1 MHKVTGFEVE
11 SRALHGAED
20 GFLRV
25 CRVRLRNRRDDGSLS
40 DRYIC
45 DYVTRPKG
53 ADAVVVGLWRRGH
66 TTPEVLLRRGLRP
79 ALVLGRPDA
88 DVPIADGRTDAR
100 LLEVVAG
107 IIEREDRGEAGVK
120 KRACIEAYE
129 EAGIEIEPSQVEFL
143 GAATFPSAGSM
154 PEKFWL
160 VAAEVPN
167 DVQMHSP
174 PTDGSPM
181 EEGAEL
187 QWVSLID
194 AIAWCEAGT
203 IEDCKTELVLRRLES
218 RLRPTA

>member
-1 MHKVTGFEVE
+1 MQRVTGFEVE

-25 CRVRLRNRRDDGSLS
+25 CRVRLRNRRDDDSLS
-40 DRYIC
+40 ERYIC

-53 ADAVVVGLWRRGH
+53 ADAVVVGLWRQGERAV
-66 TTPEVLLRRGLRP
+66 EVLLRRGLRP
-79 ALVLGRPDA
+79 ALLLGRPDE
-88 DVPIADGRTDAR
+88 DVPIADGRTDAS

-107 IIEREDRGEAGVK
+107 IIEREDTGEAGIK

-160 VAAEVPN
+160 VAAQVPT
-167 DVQMHSP
+167 DVQMHTP

-187 QWVSLID
+187 LWAPLAD

-203 IEDCKTELVLRRLES
+203 IEDCKTEVVLRRLQA
-218 RLRPTA
+218 RVRPKP

>member
-1 MHKVTGFEVE
+1 MHKVTGFDVE
-11 SRALHGAED
+11 SRALHGAEN

-25 CRVRLRNRRDDGSLS
+25 CRVRLRNRRDDGSHS
-40 DRYIC
+40 EQYIC

-53 ADAVVVGLWRRGH
+53 ADAVVVGLWRRREGVV
-66 TTPEVLLRRGLRP
+66 EVLLRRGLRP
-79 ALVLGRPDA
+79 ALLLGRPDE
-88 DVPIADGRTDAR
+88 DVPIADGRTDAW

-107 IIEREDRGEAGVK
+107 IIERDDIGEAGIRQ
-120 KRACIEAYE
+120 RASIEAFE

-160 VAAEVPN
+160 VAAETPA
-167 DVQMHSP
+167 DVTMHPP

-187 QWVSLID
+187 QWAPLAD
-194 AIAWCEAGT
+194 ALGWCESGV

-218 RLRPTA
+218 RLRAPA